1 MGHSA
6 GSNGYGSGVRKVHLA
21 PTENKAPK
29 EGFGSLAK
37 KALMSLIGGKA

>member
-6 GSNGYGSGVRKVHLA
+6 SNNSYGSGVQRISLA
-21 PTENKAPK
+21 PTENKTPK
-29 EGFGSLAK
+29 EGLGSLAK